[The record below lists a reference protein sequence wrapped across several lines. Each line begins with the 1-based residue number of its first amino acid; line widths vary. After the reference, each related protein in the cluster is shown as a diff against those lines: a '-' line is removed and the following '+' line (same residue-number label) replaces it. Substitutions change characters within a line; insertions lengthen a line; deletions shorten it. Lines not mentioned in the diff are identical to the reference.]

1 MNATPD
7 GYTLL
12 LVGQPNA
19 INATLY
25 ETLPFNFMRDI
36 APVAGIMTV
45 PNVMVV
51 NPSFPAQTVV
61 EFIAYAKANP
71 DKINMASAG
80 NGSAAHLAGE
90 LFKSMTGTSMVHVPY
105 RGQAPAIGDLLSGQ
119 VHVLFATS
127 PASMEFI
134 KTGKLKALAVTTAV
148 RADALPDLPTVGD
161 FVPGYEASAWYGIG
175 APKKTPA
182 EIIDRLNKETN
193 AGLADAKLKVRLAD
207 LGGTLIPGSP
217 ADFGRLIAEET
228 EKWGKVIRA
237 ANIKTLGIS
246 AAWTM
251 ALRPRSSRHKPST
264 GDRSSNGQSGLRQF
278 QSCRHDHRPGGI
290 RCRPARPYGACL
302 QLHGLGPCP
311 LGHRGLCRVQLR
323 RSRRPVLPGAGRV
336 KSSA

>member
-1 MNATPD
+1 MKFSRRRFQYLAAGAATVSFLHPQAGAQTWPTRPVRWVVGYAPGGGNDIVARLMGQWFSDRLGQTFVIENKPGAATNIAAEFVVNAAPD

-25 ETLPFNFMRDI
+25 ETLPFNFIRDI

-51 NPSFPAQTVV
+51 NPSLPANTVA

-71 DKINMASAG
+71 GKVNMASAG

-90 LFKSMTGTSMVHVPY
+90 LFQSMTGTKMVHVPY
-105 RGQAPAIGDLLSGQ
+105 RGQAPAIADLLSGQ

-134 KTGKLKALAVTTAV
+134 KTGKLKALAVTTAM

-161 FVPGYEASAWYGIG
+161 TVPGYEASAWYGLG
-175 APKKTPA
+175 APQKTPA
-182 EIIDRLNKETN
+182 EIIDRLNRETN

-217 ADFGRLIAEET
+217 ADFGKLIAEDT
-228 EKWGKVIRA
+228 EKWAKVIRS
-237 ANIKTLGIS
+237 ANIKL
-246 AAWTM
+246 
-251 ALRPRSSRHKPST
+251 
-264 GDRSSNGQSGLRQF
+264 
-278 QSCRHDHRPGGI
+278 
-290 RCRPARPYGACL
+290 
-302 QLHGLGPCP
+302 
-311 LGHRGLCRVQLR
+311 
-323 RSRRPVLPGAGRV
+323 
-336 KSSA
+336 

>member
-1 MNATPD
+1 MGLSRRRFQHLAAGVAALPLAASPASAQAWPSRPVRWIVGYAPGGGNDIVARLMGQWFSARLGQPFVIENRPGAATNIAAESVVNAAPD

-25 ETLPFNFMRDI
+25 ETLAFNFIRDI

-51 NPSFPAQTVV
+51 NPSFPANTVP
-61 EFIAYAKANP
+61 EFIAHAKANP

-90 LFKSMTGTSMVHVPY
+90 LFKSMTGVSMVHVPY

-134 KTGKLKALAVTTAV
+134 KTGKLKALAVTTAM
-148 RADALPDLPTVGD
+148 RAEALPDLPTVGD

-175 APKKTPA
+175 APRKTPI
-182 EIIDRLNKETN
+182 EVIDTLTRETN
-193 AGLADAKLKVRLAD
+193 AGLADAKLKIRLAD
-207 LGGTLIPGSP
+207 LGGTLIPGSA
-217 ADFGRLIAEET
+217 ADFGKLIADET
-228 EKWGKVIRA
+228 EKWAKVIRSA
-237 ANIKTLGIS
+237 GIKL
-246 AAWTM
+246 
-251 ALRPRSSRHKPST
+251 
-264 GDRSSNGQSGLRQF
+264 
-278 QSCRHDHRPGGI
+278 
-290 RCRPARPYGACL
+290 
-302 QLHGLGPCP
+302 
-311 LGHRGLCRVQLR
+311 
-323 RSRRPVLPGAGRV
+323 
-336 KSSA
+336 